1 MWVKF
6 ARGNINPM
14 TVKEKVLEAVKSLP
28 DDAQVEDAMER
39 LLVIAKIERGIEQA
53 DAGRLISHDDVKQR
67 LAKWLN

>member
-1 MWVKF
+1 
-6 ARGNINPM
+6 M